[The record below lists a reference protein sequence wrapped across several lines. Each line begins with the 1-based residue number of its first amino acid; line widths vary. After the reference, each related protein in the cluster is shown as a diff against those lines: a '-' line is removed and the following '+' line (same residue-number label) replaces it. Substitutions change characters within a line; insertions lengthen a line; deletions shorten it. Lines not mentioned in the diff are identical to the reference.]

1 MTSNPNASMPA
12 PMRGSA
18 DQATRPTRRLTRSR
32 DDRWVAGVAGGIAE
46 YLAVDPLLVRLV
58 FVLLAVASGGVA
70 LAFYLVAIVV
80 VPENAMRVGE
90 ARRRGNGM
98 GGLIVGLALVAVGGV
113 WLLTALGYAPPA
125 WDLLLAAALVV
136 VGGGLILT
144 AGRSGS
150 GLLIAIGLL
159 LTVIVSGIGTVRVPL
174 DNAFADDLQRPT
186 TMTGLQREYSHA
198 FGSFTLD
205 LTSLE
210 LPEGTTHVRITNS
223 FGSTRVRL
231 PARAAAR
238 VQASNLFGEARVLGD
253 SFAGVGT
260 NRSKETPDYASA
272 TRRIDIELDTAFG
285 SAEVTR

>member
-12 PMRGSA
+12 PMRGNA
-18 DQATRPTRRLTRSR
+18 AQAPTRRLTRSR
-32 DDRWVAGVAGGIAE
+32 HDRWVAGVAGGIAQ

-58 FVLLAVASGGVA
+58 FVLLAIASGGVA

-80 VPENAMRVGE
+80 VPEDAMSVTGVH
-90 ARRRGNGM
+90 RRSSGM
-98 GGLIVGLALVAVGGV
+98 GGLVVGLALVAIGAA
-113 WLLTALGYAPPA
+113 WLLTALGYGPPA

-136 VGGGLILT
+136 VGGGLVLT

-150 GLLIAIGLL
+150 GLLIAIGVL
-159 LTVIVSGIGTVRVPL
+159 LTVMLSGLGTVRVPV
-174 DNAFADDLQRPT
+174 DNAFGDALQRPT
-186 TMTGLQREYSHA
+186 SMAVLQREYSHA

-205 LTSLE
+205 LTAIE
-210 LPEGTTHVRITNS
+210 LPEGTTHVRVTNS

-231 PARAAAR
+231 PARAPAR
-238 VQASNLFGEARVLGD
+238 VQASTVFGEARVLGD

-260 NRSKETPDYASA
+260 NRSKETPDFATSA
-272 TRRIDIELDTAFG
+272 RRIEIELDTAFG

>member
-1 MTSNPNASMPA
+1 MTSSPNASMPA
-12 PMRGSA
+12 PTRGSA
-18 DQATRPTRRLTRSR
+18 GEAAGPRRRLTRSHH
-32 DDRWVAGVAGGIAE
+32 DRWVAGVAGGIAE
-46 YLAVDPLLVRLV
+46 YLAVDPLLVRLL

-70 LAFYLVAIVV
+70 LAFYIVAIFVVPGDTMTSDGTRRRNSRTGGLVVGFTLVV
-80 VPENAMRVGE
+80 V
-90 ARRRGNGM
+90 
-98 GGLIVGLALVAVGGV
+98 GGI
-113 WLLTALGYAPPA
+113 WLLTALGYRPPA

-136 VGGGLILT
+136 VGGGLVLT

-159 LTVIVSGIGTVRVPL
+159 LTVILSGLGTVRVPV
-174 DNAFADDLQRPT
+174 DRAFGDETQHPT
-186 TMTGLQREYSHA
+186 SMALLQREYSHA

-205 LTSLE
+205 LTSIE
-210 LPEGTTHVRITNS
+210 LPEGTTHIRVTNS

-238 VQASNLFGEARVLGD
+238 VQASTVFGEARVLGL

-260 NRSKETPDYASA
+260 NRSTETPDFASSP
-272 TRRIDIELDTAFG
+272 RRIEIELDTAFG